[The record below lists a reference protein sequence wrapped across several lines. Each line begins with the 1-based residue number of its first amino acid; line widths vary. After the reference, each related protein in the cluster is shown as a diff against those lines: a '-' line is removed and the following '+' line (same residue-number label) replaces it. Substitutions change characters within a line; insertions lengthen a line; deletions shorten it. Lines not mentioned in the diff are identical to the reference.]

1 MVKKNFFIFLKPFH
15 RGGPLKSNYTFH
27 QLHFHWGED
36 NEKGSEHR
44 INGKSFPMEMH
55 IVHLNND
62 TDNPMFTDRGVSVLG
77 FFFQISVRL
86 ISIYIGFK
94 TLFRKRTTKP

>member
-1 MVKKNFFIFLKPFH
+1 
-15 RGGPLKSNYTFH
+15 
-27 QLHFHWGED
+27 
-36 NEKGSEHR
+36 
-44 INGKSFPMEMH
+44 MEMH

-86 ISIYIGFK
+86 IPLYISFN